1 MRMVLLLC
9 LMVPVA
15 TTFAQSKPPER
26 SSVVMTVTNPRGLT
40 LAGVHVE
47 LTGPVTREGTTDA
60 SGMIR
65 FVTLRAGTYRARFSG
80 DELVTFEKEVVLRD
94 GQALD
99 VDATL
104 NATEPVPEPPPPPT
118 PPPPPL
124 GPAGEPRTTSLV
136 ELAEQELVDR
146 NQDRRETLV
155 ACSGNTR
162 STLVFVTAAE
172 QAQRNY
178 EDAEV
183 AYYVLG
189 GEATFRVDGKDTPL
203 AAGGYVAIPRGTPFA
218 IARRGNRPLSLLSV
232 LSGAPCEE
240 AR

>member
-1 MRMVLLLC
+1 
-9 LMVPVA
+9 
-15 TTFAQSKPPER
+15 
-26 SSVVMTVTNPRGLT
+26 LT
-40 LAGVHVE
+40 SLYDLA
-47 LTGPVTREGTTDA
+47 
-60 SGMIR
+60 
-65 FVTLRAGTYRARFSG
+65 
-80 DELVTFEKEVVLRD
+80 EKELSAR
-94 GQALD
+94 QQR
-99 VDATL
+99 
-104 NATEPVPEPPPPPT
+104 P
-118 PPPPPL
+118 
-124 GPAGEPRTTSLV
+124 
-136 ELAEQELVDR
+136 QI
-146 NQDRRETLV
+146 LV